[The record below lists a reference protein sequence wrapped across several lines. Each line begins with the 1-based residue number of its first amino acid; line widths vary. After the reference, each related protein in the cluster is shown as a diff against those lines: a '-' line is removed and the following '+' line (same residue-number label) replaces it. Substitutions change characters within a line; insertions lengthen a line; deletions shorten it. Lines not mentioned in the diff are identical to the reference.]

1 MCICFMFH
9 LPVLI
14 LVSRELVLAL
24 LVLTTRLIKCRWY
37 CTKLQKTTCPFA
49 YADSFFGHGLRVVDR
64 SFSNWYKQLFFV
76 VSLKWWLCRDADKKT
91 RKLAIANKS
100 CINVIIIVSNSHF
113 LFGYLHSFVHYL
125 HNRLNCHTPSMQ
137 HSMSRWHAA
146 N

>member
-64 SFSNWYKQLFFV
+64 SFSN
-76 VSLKWWLCRDADKKT
+76 
-91 RKLAIANKS
+91 
-100 CINVIIIVSNSHF
+100 
-113 LFGYLHSFVHYL
+113 
-125 HNRLNCHTPSMQ
+125 
-137 HSMSRWHAA
+137 
-146 N
+146 